1 MIPVLTYEKR
11 HIIVDIVLLYLPKQ
25 AKKWVSV
32 VTQLLVMCFGIY
44 VLWAIA
50 TIMERNWSVRTP
62 ALNMPNIVFYIPIT
76 LGILAM
82 TVLSLLG
89 VWNTL
94 CGKEEAV

>member
-1 MIPVLTYEKR
+1 LV
-11 HIIVDIVLLYLPKQ
+11 V
-25 AKKWVSV
+25 V

-76 LGILAM
+76 LGIFAM

-89 VWNTL
+89 VWMTISAR
-94 CGKEEAV
+94 EEEV